1 MTVNARL
8 RLRAEKTDDIP
19 VISSCLQDAI
29 ARIEDMTYIPRLHR
43 FALVL
48 TRFRWE
54 LANKMGK
61 EGGERIRCGVHFD
74 DVFRVR
80 TQGIEMSDGE
90 GLLPL
95 LAITSEEDQ
104 HGVCLKLHFAGG
116 GAVSLE
122 AEVVNCHLSDLD
134 QGWPTPSLPDHGLQG

>member
-8 RLRAEKTDDIP
+8 HLRAEKTDDIP

-29 ARIEDMTYIPRLHR
+29 ARMEDMTYIPRLGR

-61 EGGERIRCGVHFD
+61 AGGERIRCGVHFD
-74 DVFRVR
+74 DVLRVR
-80 TQGIEMSDGE
+80 TQGIEMSDRE
-90 GLLPL
+90 GLLLL
-95 LAITSEEDQ
+95 LAITSDDGAD
-104 HGVCLKLHFAGG
+104 GVYLKLHFA
-116 GAVSLE
+116 
-122 AEVVNCHLSDLD
+122 
-134 QGWPTPSLPDHGLQG
+134 